1 MGGFELRKWNM
12 NCERLQDFINN
23 DTKEAIDENCIK
35 KILGLDW
42 NITSDEFMFY
52 FTDIINTASNL
63 PITKRNVL
71 KLSSMFF
78 DPSGLISSI
87 VLQVKILFKEACAL
101 KWDDVLND
109 TFIEKRKKFFR
120 GIYLLIIMAS

>member
-1 MGGFELRKWNM
+1 M

-109 TFIEKRKKFFR
+109 TFTEKRKKFFR